1 MTLRW
6 NDEARSLDLGV
17 RDLLD
22 EGDRRSRAPMALSD
36 RARMRAG
43 AELHRDLQA
52 TRRAE
57 SDAVSAEVTL
67 RHSVVVRGWTCTV
80 HGRADVVAEED
91 GRTVVEEIKST
102 LLDGDAL
109 ASAGTF
115 PVWERQLAF
124 YVSFAAAARRPDP
137 VGRLRVVSLV
147 DGAERIVQVPLDPSL
162 DAWIV
167 ARLDELVHARE
178 ERLAWWARRR
188 QLPVRFAHDAPR
200 AGQDAVVSAV
210 EEGVRQGG
218 HVLLVAPTGVGK
230 TAAVLAGALR
240 AAAGSGQRVW
250 WATARTTQQ
259 AMVERTAAAMAARG
273 TPLRSVTLRARE
285 RACRRGGEPCD
296 PGTCPLLEP
305 APARLDAALQALAA
319 LGQPDAD
326 ALAGVAA
333 EHRLCPYALA
343 QSWLERCD
351 LVICDYN
358 YAFDPDVRL
367 RLALADVPHVLV
379 VEEAHQLPDRACEWG
394 SPSIDSKLVSDVFAA
409 LPDDRAWRPFR
420 ALAHEVAEAIA
431 DAALL
436 STGEGDK
443 EAVLVEA
450 NTRRWSA
457 LREAVDDLGLAHA
470 ALSQGL
476 VPRTAAPA
484 LLQASL
490 FPVDPAATAPHLP
503 PAEPPPFPSA
513 PTPPMDPWVVL
524 ARAVMRFAGALER
537 AGEETVAL
545 WSPGPAVLPGTKL
558 EVPGGR
564 LALSCRD
571 PSRVL
576 GPRFGEAHATVSV
589 SATLTPGWF
598 YRDRCGIEPDR
609 VVEVEAPSPFPPER
623 RRVLVVGGVST
634 EYKHRL
640 RDRDRVAA
648 IVGQTLDAVPGNAAV
663 FLSSFEQL
671 RDLVAALSLPDRELL
686 VQTPAMDEGER
697 ARLLDRMRDP
707 TAPRPRVLVGV
718 LGGLFAEGIDL
729 PGDAL
734 RAVLVVGPALPP
746 PTLERRLLQA
756 WYEERFDQG
765 FTLAYVQPGMTRVVQ
780 AGGRVVRGPGDRG
793 VVVLICQR
801 FLRNAYA
808 EWLPT
813 PWEPRRTRKP
823 WEEVAAFFAEDAESV
838 ADVSEASS
846 GVMPEAP
853 QVHLSLTVR
862 TDR

>member
-22 EGDRRSRAPMALSD
+22 EGDRRGRAPMALSD

-52 TRRAE
+52 VRRSE
-57 SDAVSAEVTL
+57 SEGVSAEVTL

-91 GRTVVEEIKST
+91 GRTVVEEIKSS

-109 ASAGTF
+109 ARTGTF
-115 PVWERQLAF
+115 PAWERQLAF

-137 VGRLRVVSLV
+137 VGRLRVVSLL
-147 DGAERIVQVPLDPSL
+147 DGAERIVQVPLDPGL

-167 ARLDELVHARE
+167 ARLDDLVRGRE

-188 QLPVRFAHDAPR
+188 QTPVRFAHDQPR

-210 EEGVRQGG
+210 EEGVRKGG

-259 AMVERTAAAMAARG
+259 AMVERTAAAMAVRG
-273 TPLRSVTLRARE
+273 TPVRSVTLRARE

-305 APARLDAALQALAA
+305 SPDRLDAALQALAVF
-319 LGQPDAD
+319 GQPDAD

-343 QSWLERCD
+343 LSWLERCD

-379 VEEAHQLPDRACEWG
+379 VEEAHQLPDRACDWG
-394 SPSIDSKLVSDVFAA
+394 SPSIDSKLVNDVLAA
-409 LPDDRAWRPFR
+409 LPDDHAWRPFR
-420 ALAHEVAEAIA
+420 ALAYQVAETIA

-443 EAVLVEA
+443 DAVLVEA
-450 NTRRWSA
+450 NTRRWVA
-457 LREAVDDLGLAHA
+457 LRDAVDDLGLAHA
-470 ALSQGL
+470 ALSQGTPFMSAVTTQL
-476 VPRTAAPA
+476 LLAAVPA
-484 LLQASL
+484 
-490 FPVDPAATAPHLP
+490 
-503 PAEPPPFPSA
+503 FPSA
-513 PTPPMDPWVVL
+513 PPPPMDPWVAL

-537 AGEETVAL
+537 AGDETVAL
-545 WSPGPAVLPGTKL
+545 WSPGPAVAPGTKR

-576 GPRFGEAHATVSV
+576 GPRFAEAHATVSV
-589 SATLTPGWF
+589 SATLAPPWF
-598 YRDRCGIEPDR
+598 YRDRCGMEPDR

-640 RDRDRVAA
+640 RDRDRVAD
-648 IVGQTLDAVPGNAAV
+648 IVGRTLAAVPGNAAV
-663 FLSSFEQL
+663 FVSSFEQL
-671 RDLVAALSLPDRELL
+671 RDLVAALALPDRELL

-707 TAPRPRVLVGV
+707 TAPQARVLVGV
-718 LGGLFAEGIDL
+718 LGGLFAEGVDL

-746 PTLERRLLQA
+746 PTLERRLLQE

-808 EWLPT
+808 DWLPPPWDPRRSRR
-813 PWEPRRTRKP
+813 PWED
-823 WEEVAAFFAEDAESV
+823 VAAFFAEPDSD
-838 ADVSEASS
+838 DVTSERS
-846 GVMPEAP
+846 GP
-853 QVHLSLTVR
+853 
-862 TDR
+862 

>member
-6 NDEARSLDLGV
+6 NDEARCLDLGV

-22 EGDRRSRAPMALSD
+22 EGDRRGRAPMALSD

-43 AELHRDLQA
+43 ADLHRDLQA

-57 SDAVSAEVTL
+57 SEGVSSEVTL

-80 HGRADVVAEED
+80 HGRADVVAEEG
-91 GRTVVEEIKST
+91 GRTVVEEIKSS

-109 ASAGTF
+109 AMAHTF

-137 VGRLRVVSLV
+137 VGRLRVVSLL
-147 DGAERIVQVPLDPSL
+147 DGAERIIQVPLDPALES
-162 DAWIV
+162 WIV
-167 ARLDELVHARE
+167 ARLNELVLGRE

-188 QLPVRFAHDAPR
+188 QLPVRFAHDEAR
-200 AGQDAVVSAV
+200 TGQDAVVSAV
-210 EEGVRQGG
+210 EEGVRQGR

-230 TAAVLAGALR
+230 TAAVLAGTLR
-240 AAAGSGQRVW
+240 AAAASGQRVW

-273 TPLRSVTLRARE
+273 TPVRSVTLRARE

-296 PGTCPLLEP
+296 PGACPLKEP
-305 APARLDAALQALAA
+305 APDRLDAALQALAA

-326 ALAGVAA
+326 ALARVAA

-343 QSWLERCD
+343 LSWLERCD

-409 LPDDRAWRPFR
+409 LPDDRSWAPFR
-420 ALAHEVAEAIA
+420 ALAHQVAEGIA

-436 STGEGDK
+436 ATGVGDK

-450 NTRRWSA
+450 NTRRWVA
-457 LREAVDDLGLAHA
+457 LRDAVDDLGLAHA
-470 ALSQGL
+470 ALSQGY
-476 VPRTAAPA
+476 PRPAP
-484 LLQASL
+484 
-490 FPVDPAATAPHLP
+490 LP
-503 PAEPPPFPSA
+503 PLLLLAEPPPFPSA

-545 WSPGPAVLPGTKL
+545 WSPGPAVLPGTRL

-576 GPRFGEAHATVSV
+576 GPRFTEAHATVSV
-589 SATLTPGWF
+589 SATLAPGWF
-598 YRDRCGIEPDR
+598 YRDRCGMDAGR
-609 VVEVEAPSPFPPER
+609 ALEVEAPSPFPPER

-640 RDRDRVAA
+640 RDRDKVAD
-648 IVGQTLDAVPGNAAV
+648 IVGRTLAAVPGNAAV
-663 FLSSFEQL
+663 FVSSFEQL
-671 RDLVAALSLPDRELL
+671 RDLVAAVSLPGRELL

-707 TAPRPRVLVGV
+707 TAPRARVLVGV
-718 LGGLFAEGIDL
+718 LGGLFAEGVDL
-729 PGDAL
+729 PGEAL

-808 EWLPT
+808 EWLPA
-813 PWEPRRTRKP
+813 PWDPRRTRRP
-823 WEEVAAFFAEDAESV
+823 WEDVAAFFAEAEAAAESA
-838 ADVSEASS
+838 ADAASGEPSSEPMALQP
-846 GVMPEAP
+846 PEA
-853 QVHLSLTVR
+853 
-862 TDR
+862 